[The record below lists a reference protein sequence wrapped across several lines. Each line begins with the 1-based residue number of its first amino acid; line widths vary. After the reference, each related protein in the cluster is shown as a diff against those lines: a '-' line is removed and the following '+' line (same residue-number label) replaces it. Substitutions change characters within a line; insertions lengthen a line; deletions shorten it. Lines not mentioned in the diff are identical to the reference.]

1 MESAGLRLD
10 VTNVFGGKLC
20 LVNWFDLWALGL
32 ILLILTDNH
41 EILSS
46 NLVQVLFNQVRSPF
60 FHQVRIVQYLLNR
73 SLVHSLGNTWHKT
86 DTLSLFHKIK
96 LHLVD
101 MLDLFDDPS
110 LWLLSL
116 ERFNSMQNM
125 SNNSFNIVETFIS
138 QAETNLKFWVAVKM
152 IVASSW

>member
-1 MESAGLRLD
+1 
-10 VTNVFGGKLC
+10 
-20 LVNWFDLWALGL
+20 
-32 ILLILTDNH
+32 
-41 EILSS
+41 
-46 NLVQVLFNQVRSPF
+46 
-60 FHQVRIVQYLLNR
+60 
-73 SLVHSLGNTWHKT
+73 
-86 DTLSLFHKIK
+86 
-96 LHLVD
+96 